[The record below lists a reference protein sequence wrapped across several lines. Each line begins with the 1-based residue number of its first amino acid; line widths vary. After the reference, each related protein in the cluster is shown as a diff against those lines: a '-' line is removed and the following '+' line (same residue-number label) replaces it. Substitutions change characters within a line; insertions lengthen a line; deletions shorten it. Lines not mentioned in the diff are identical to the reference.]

1 MAAEVRAAVP
11 APRRP
16 GGWRAIAEKEL
27 ADHLL
32 SIRLS
37 VLLLIVVL
45 AAAGAVYATS
55 GEIRGA
61 AEEASGTPAL
71 FVRLFSVPGTNFPS
85 LLGLLGFLV
94 PLLGLAFGFD
104 AVSSERAQRT
114 LARIVSHP
122 IRRDDVIKG
131 KFVAALAVIAA
142 VVLVLTLL
150 VAGLGILRL
159 GIVPSADEVLR
170 ILAWYVL
177 TVAYAGVWLGFA
189 TFLSVVLRRA
199 STAALTAIALW
210 LVLTLF
216 SSFLI
221 GLVAD
226 AVAPLPS
233 NPTAEEV
240 LRRARW
246 ELWLGRISPQGLYDE
261 ATAVLLNPEVRS
273 VGILLPEQVDRAIP
287 TPLALDQSLLTVWPQ
302 TVALVALVVVAF
314 AASYLAFM
322 RQEIRA

>member
-1 MAAEVRAAVP
+1 VSAELAVR
-11 APRRP
+11 PRR
-16 GGWRAIAEKEL
+16 GGWRIVAAKEL

-32 SIRLS
+32 SLRLS
-37 VLLLIVVL
+37 VLLVIIAL
-45 AAAGAVYATS
+45 AALGAVYATS
-55 GEIRGA
+55 GEIRSA

-71 FVRLFSVPGTNFPS
+71 FLRLFTVPGERFPS
-85 LLGLLGFLV
+85 LLDLLGFLV
-94 PLLGLAFGFD
+94 SLLGLSFGFD

-114 LARIVSHP
+114 LPRLVAQP
-122 IRRDDVIKG
+122 IRRDDVVNG

-142 VVLVLTLL
+142 VLLALTLL

-159 GIVPSADEVLR
+159 GIVPSAEEVAR
-170 ILAWYVL
+170 IAAWYVL

-199 STAALTAIALW
+199 STAALVSIGVW

-216 SSFLI
+216 SSLLV

-226 AVAPLPS
+226 VVAPLPDR
-233 NPTAEEV
+233 PTTQEV
-240 LRRARW
+240 LHRARW
-246 ELWLGRISPQGLYDE
+246 ELWLGRISPEGIYDE
-261 ATAVLLNPEVRS
+261 ATGVLLNPEVRS

-287 TPLALDQSLLTVWPQ
+287 TPLALDQSLLTIWPQ
-302 TVALVALVVVAF
+302 AVALIALVVLAF
-314 AASYLAFM
+314 AASYVAFM